1 MKIQKLELRHFGKFR
16 DRTILLGDG
25 IQLLYGENEAG
36 KTTIHTFIK
45 SMFFGMERGR
55 GRAAAQSSAVT

>member
-25 IQLLYGENEAG
+25 IQLLYGEEYGLEIQSVYNRG
-36 KTTIHTFIK
+36 TTITAELPYREE
-45 SMFFGMERGR
+45 GED
-55 GRAAAQSSAVT
+55 V